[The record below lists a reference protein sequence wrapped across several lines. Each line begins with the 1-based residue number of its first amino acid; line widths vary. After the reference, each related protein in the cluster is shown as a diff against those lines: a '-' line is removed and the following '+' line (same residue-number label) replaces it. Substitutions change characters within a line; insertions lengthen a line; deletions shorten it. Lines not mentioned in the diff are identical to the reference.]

1 MSSVNPS
8 GFFVVG
14 RKEIERMPMPSLM
27 PDHCEYCSGT
37 KFIEKTVEKMHYH
50 KGRYYLFRGVPV
62 IVCRSC
68 GERYWPGPV
77 LRQLTRQIQ
86 ESQE

>member
-1 MSSVNPS
+1 MSSTLL
-8 GFFVVG
+8 
-14 RKEIERMPMPSLM
+14 I
-27 PDHCEYCSGT
+27 PDHCEYCGGT
-37 KFIEKTVEKMHYH
+37 EFVKKTVEKMHKH

-77 LRQLTRQIQ
+77 LQQITRRIQ
-86 ESQE
+86 ESQITQENLTVPVLQLDARD

>member
-1 MSSVNPS
+1 
-8 GFFVVG
+8 
-14 RKEIERMPMPSLM
+14 MPSLM

-68 GERYWPGPV
+68 GERYWPRPV

-86 ESQE
+86 ESQEQVMNFEPGDPQSGGA